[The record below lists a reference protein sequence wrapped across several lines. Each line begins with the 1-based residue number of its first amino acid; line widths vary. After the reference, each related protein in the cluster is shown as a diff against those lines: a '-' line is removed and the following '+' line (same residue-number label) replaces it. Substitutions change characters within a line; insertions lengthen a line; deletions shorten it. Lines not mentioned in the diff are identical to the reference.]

1 MLLSA
6 SRYIWKISRQT
17 RSGAASGG
25 IDQQIKRNRRF
36 VAVALGKTAHQVHQ
50 VGALDT
56 EGAKIGD
63 DLAKLGTLIFDGL
76 LEGSEAGDGLFGRGG
91 DTAAENVQLDLD
103 AEKGLENP
111 IVKVARDAAT
121 LCFDGPGAQVPQK
134 KDVLKRRTDMRG
146 NALEPG

>member
-1 MLLSA
+1 MGSLRMLFYVVECFPVYLEDL
-6 SRYIWKISRQT
+6 
-17 RSGAASGG
+17 AA
-25 IDQQIKRNRRF
+25 D
-36 VAVALGKTAHQVHQ
+36 A
-50 VGALDT
+50 

-63 DLAKLGTLIFDGL
+63 DLAKLGTLVFDGL

-121 LCFDGPGAQVPQK
+121 LRFDGPG
-134 KDVLKRRTDMRG
+134 DLH
-146 NALEPG
+146 